1 MKKPEVLIVG
11 AGPSGL
17 TLAIECSR
25 YGVPVR
31 IVDHSVAPSTQSK
44 ALVIWSGTLECF
56 GAMGVVDELLKV
68 ALPIRHFVFADRGKI
83 INKIPSNRGI
93 DSVYPSPVILPQSY
107 TQEIL
112 ERHLASFGVKVERQ
126 VGLKSFSQHEAGVTV
141 ELQHADGSSE
151 MSTVSYLAGCDGAR
165 SMVRRGLG
173 VEFVGKTEQL
183 NFVLIDAK
191 VEGDLAEDAMF
202 VSWGEAYTII
212 FFPVKQGVFRMF
224 TQRKDL
230 NDQSM
235 PTLEEMQG
243 YLEKVGLGHLRFY
256 EPEWLSCFSINER
269 VASRNY
275 IDRVFLVGD
284 ACHIHSPA
292 GGQGMN
298 TGIQD
303 AFNLGWKFKLMLEK
317 NGDPKMIAETY
328 FEERYPV
335 AQALIEETTKLL
347 HAGITN
353 NKLARIGKDILIGLL
368 LHAPPLQELLAG
380 KLSEM
385 NVHYPSS
392 ALIEHDL
399 LSVDKRK
406 YQAGWR
412 VYNSVVV
419 KEATGE
425 EVPLWREFL
434 RTKHTLLLFSGQHL
448 SEERRGLLEE
458 LLTHEEILKLAPE
471 PLAVWHGL
479 IPVSSL
485 EATHFL
491 DPEGKAHQHF
501 GVTSASWMLIRP
513 DLYVAARGFIDEQ
526 DRLWDYVRK
535 LQGVKNEG
543 AGVTIS
549 AFLEKYH

>member
-11 AGPSGL
+11 AGPAGL

-31 IVDHSVAPSTQSK
+31 IVDHNAAHSTQSK
-44 ALVIWSGTLECF
+44 ALAIWSGTLECF
-56 GAMGVVDELLKV
+56 GAMGVVDEFLKV
-68 ALPIRHFVFADRGKI
+68 ALPIRHFVFADHGKI

-93 DSVYPSPVILPQSY
+93 DSVYRSPVILPQSQ
-107 TQEIL
+107 TEEIL
-112 ERHLASFGVKVERQ
+112 ECHLASLGVKVERQ
-126 VGLKSFSQHEAGVTV
+126 VELKSFSQDENNVTV
-141 ELQHADGSSE
+141 ELQHADGSCE
-151 MSTVSYLAGCDGAR
+151 TTTVSYLAGCDGAR
-165 SMVRRGLG
+165 SVVRHGLG
-173 VEFVGKTEQL
+173 IGFSGETEQL

-191 VEGDLAEDAMF
+191 VKGDLAEDAMF
-202 VSWGEAYTII
+202 VSWGEAYTVI
-212 FFPVKQGVFRMF
+212 FFPVKKGVFRMF

-230 NDQSM
+230 NDQST

-243 YLEKVGLGHLRFY
+243 YLEKAGVGHLRFY
-256 EPEWLSCFSINER
+256 EPEWLSHFSINER
-269 VASRNY
+269 LASRNY
-275 IDRVFLVGD
+275 IERVFLVGD

-303 AFNLGWKFKLMLEK
+303 AFNLGWKFKWMLK
-317 NGDPKMIAETY
+317 KKGDPKMIAESY

-335 AQALIEETTKLL
+335 AEALIEETTKLL

-353 NKLARIGKDILIGLL
+353 NKMARIAKDILIGVC

-385 NVHYPSS
+385 NIHYPKS
-392 ALIEHDL
+392 ALIEHDP

-412 VYNSVVV
+412 AYNSPVVE
-419 KEATGE
+419 EATGQ
-425 EVPLWREFL
+425 EVPLWKEFL
-434 RTKHTLLLFSGQHL
+434 RTEHTLVLFSGQHL
-448 SEERRGLLEE
+448 SDERRFLMEE
-458 LLTHEEILKLAPE
+458 LLTHEEILKLAPQ
-471 PLAVWHGL
+471 PLAVWSGL
-479 IPVSSL
+479 IPASAR

-501 GVTSASWMLIRP
+501 GITSASWMLIRP
-513 DLYVAARGFIDEQ
+513 DLYVAARGFVDEQ

-535 LQGVKNEG
+535 LKGVKSE
-543 AGVTIS
+543 
-549 AFLEKYH
+549 E